1 MRMAT
6 CCFTGH
12 RVQSLPWGGREEDPR
27 CAALKARM
35 RAAMVELVHTFG
47 VRRFISGMALGVDT
61 YAAELVLDLRA
72 AGEPVSLEC
81 AIPFPGQA
89 DRWSARDRARYAALR
104 AAAGRET
111 LLQDHYSAGCF
122 QRRNRYMVDESRFLL
137 AVWDG
142 RPGGGT
148 ASTVAYAH
156 TRGDVELLI
165 LPPAE

>member
-1 MRMAT
+1 MREQT

-104 AAAGRET
+104 ATAGGRPSFRTTTPRAVSSAGTGIWWTRAVSSWRCGTAGRGV
-111 LLQDHYSAGCF
+111 A
-122 QRRNRYMVDESRFLL
+122 RPPRWPMP
-137 AVWDG
+137 A
-142 RPGGGT
+142 PGGMW
-148 ASTVAYAH
+148 SF
-156 TRGDVELLI
+156 
-165 LPPAE
+165 